1 MKYKV
6 TTKLLLFATLLLLI
20 LSIVLGVASLFPI
33 QSGDYQSNVLINST
47 FTLTHGETY
56 DQGLSSF
63 HTGENISVLVQS
75 SADFEKNFSLS
86 YSNGTY
92 GIVHGSVI
100 YSVYTQSNIIYTFN
114 ATANYYQ
121 AVFFSDSPNAGI
133 INFQASVQEPKTLFP
148 YSGINEA
155 SKIIFIVSL
164 GLAMLVTLKMVLS
177 NYSKFKLNTSRFT
190 SLSKKN
196 RRILVI
202 LVLVSL
208 IFWLFVLAINSNPLG
223 TLENWYTDNARHSY
237 TSTLFLKDGF
247 SVFDQPLGKLSNLD
261 NSYYKF
267 VTWPEMPHLY
277 PLGSILLFLP
287 FGILLQQ
294 GFNQS
299 LIFKTEIA
307 VFLIFATLC
316 LYYFFKDFLKKDFD
330 FRSSRK
336 ISNVYALL
344 LKIAGIVI
352 FYYFLVIFAA
362 DGMFDSIALLFALF
376 ALSMFLIERYDYFFL
391 FITVSVFFK
400 YQAGIFLLPII
411 VVGLI
416 RLFQTSNLTSL
427 IKNKAVISGV
437 IFGSVSVFTAYL
449 SAPYF
454 MANNPQLVTSSL
466 NAFSSNYTL
475 SSNSQTSWTLQAF
488 IILLTLAATLSYSVY
503 MMHKNSLL
511 SLSALFLLFPLFTL
525 PYFQNWYLPFIF
537 IYVLIPQEKRELE
550 ATILWLTLIVA
561 VIFLSGV
568 LL

>member
-208 IFWLFVLAINSNPLG
+208 IFLAFCSC
-223 TLENWYTDNARHSY
+223 D
-237 TSTLFLKDGF
+237 
-247 SVFDQPLGKLSNLD
+247 KL
-261 NSYYKF
+261 
-267 VTWPEMPHLY
+267 
-277 PLGSILLFLP
+277 
-287 FGILLQQ
+287 
-294 GFNQS
+294 
-299 LIFKTEIA
+299 
-307 VFLIFATLC
+307 
-316 LYYFFKDFLKKDFD
+316 
-330 FRSSRK
+330 
-336 ISNVYALL
+336 
-344 LKIAGIVI
+344 
-352 FYYFLVIFAA
+352 
-362 DGMFDSIALLFALF
+362 
-376 ALSMFLIERYDYFFL
+376 
-391 FITVSVFFK
+391 
-400 YQAGIFLLPII
+400 
-411 VVGLI
+411 
-416 RLFQTSNLTSL
+416 
-427 IKNKAVISGV
+427 
-437 IFGSVSVFTAYL
+437 
-449 SAPYF
+449 
-454 MANNPQLVTSSL
+454 
-466 NAFSSNYTL
+466 
-475 SSNSQTSWTLQAF
+475 
-488 IILLTLAATLSYSVY
+488 
-503 MMHKNSLL
+503 
-511 SLSALFLLFPLFTL
+511 
-525 PYFQNWYLPFIF
+525 
-537 IYVLIPQEKRELE
+537 
-550 ATILWLTLIVA
+550 
-561 VIFLSGV
+561 
-568 LL
+568 